1 MNINNSPVGGFFGP
15 STRERKKYELI
26 TAENTGRSMRIE
38 AMNATTILNM
48 PRVGEI
54 KKNSEICWRERKMST
69 LSMKEI
75 KNPTKGISVK
85 ARLYEFSNA
94 HIDLPL
100 VVEEELYDENFFA
113 RQRKLLKEK
122 DKFISI
128 DEI

>member
-1 MNINNSPVGGFFGP
+1 MNINNSPVGGFLAP
-15 STRERKKYELI
+15 PIREREKYESI

-48 PRVGEI
+48 PHVGKI
-54 KKNSEICWRERKMST
+54 KKNSEIYWRVRKMST
-69 LSMKEI
+69 LSRKEI
-75 KNPTKGISVK
+75 KNLTKGISAK
-85 ARLYEFSNA
+85 ARLYEFGNA
-94 HIDLPL
+94 HIDLPI